1 MTWNPENTPDTIL
14 DTISGNV
21 TEWYNAVDD
30 VLRKSEVIPGNY
42 EYSIN
47 TSYSSDGTFQE
58 GGQTN
63 IDIVCDRFKIVSLEN
78 SYIHLTQ
85 NFTITAPD
93 QQTSAKVNSRYYYI
107 GFKSAFDVIDQFRI
121 YSNSDLIQTQN
132 YNNIESFVQYMA
144 ISDEAKKNSE
154 LYATFEKVQAK
165 QTDVPGVYIN
175 IAQVAEAKSITV
187 PITTRIP
194 LSSFLL
200 LANLKWFP
208 GFFGKMRIEIY
219 PSYKNLVV
227 CPIYE
232 SAEDVAV
239 TGLDTKV
246 ADLVTTANG
255 PNICGFHQINEVC
268 AKTVNATNAA
278 TAACTTLTIDQ
289 TFACSTSECTKC
301 HIRLAQYMVKMDVYQ
316 ELQSKYL
323 QVPMLFPTQQIIS
336 MDFSGKLTT
345 GSGSTFTCAQTS
357 SLNHCNS
364 MFIVFPKTQHSRT
377 VFENP
382 EITYQVNIDGKFF
395 PREAYATHNDKR
407 NVNLFLDATNFNG
420 DSLFSIPDDVYHS
433 IEPYHNLYTYAAGGA
448 LTTSRYYKA
457 LADRSNFAI
466 AIPFTNDDT
475 FQGGINTSGS
485 VQVELSGTRSATQNL
500 NCGGFVP
507 RAIYVEDV
515 IVKYYAL
522 KPSSEPQISI
532 SRASVEQMFAGH

>member
-21 TEWYNAVDD
+21 TDWYNAVDD
-30 VLRKSEVIPGNY
+30 VLRKSEIIPGNY

-63 IDIVCDRFKIVSLEN
+63 VDIVCDRFKIISVEN
-78 SYIHLTQ
+78 SYIHITQ
-85 NFTITAPD
+85 TFSITPPV
-93 QQTSAKVNSRYYYI
+93 QNGGNINTRYYYI
-107 GFKSAFDVIDQFRI
+107 GFKSAFDIIDQFRI

-132 YNNIESFVQYMA
+132 YNNIESFVQYMS

-154 LYATFEKVQAK
+154 LYATFEKVQNK
-165 QTDVPGVYIN
+165 QTDVPGVYIAIPS
-175 IAQVAEAKSITV
+175 IAANQTINV
-187 PITTRIP
+187 PITLRIP

-200 LANLKWFP
+200 LANIKWFP
-208 GFFGKMRIEIY
+208 GFFGKLRIEIY

-232 SAEDVAV
+232 CAEDVSV

-246 ADLVTTANG
+246 ANLATTING

-268 AKTVNATNAA
+268 AKSTGTSAA
-278 TAACTTLTIDQ
+278 SAACSALTIDQ
-289 TFACSTSECTKC
+289 TFTCSTSECSKC

-336 MDFSGKLTT
+336 MDFSGKIAT

-382 EITYQVNIDGKFF
+382 EISYQINIDGKFF
-395 PREAYATHNDKR
+395 PRESYNTHNDKR

-433 IEPYHNLYTYAAGGA
+433 IEPYHNLYTYAGAGDGVS
-448 LTTSRYYKA
+448 SRYYKA
-457 LADRSNFAI
+457 LVDRSNFAI

-485 VQVELSGTRSATQNL
+485 VQVELSGSRSSTQHANL
-500 NCGGFVP
+500 GSFVP

-532 SRASVEQMFAGH
+532 SRASVEQLFSGH

>member
-1 MTWNPENTPDTIL
+1 MTWNAENTPDTIL

-42 EYSIN
+42 EYTIN

-58 GGQTN
+58 GGQTRV
-63 IDIVCDRFKIVSLEN
+63 DVVCDRFKIVSLEN

-85 NFTITAPD
+85 NFTITAPE
-93 QQTSAKVNSRYYYI
+93 QATSKVNSRYYYI
-107 GFKSAFDVIDQFRI
+107 GFKSAFDIIDQFRI
-121 YSNSDLIQTQN
+121 YSNNDLIQTQN
-132 YNNIESFVQYMA
+132 YNNIESFVQYMTV
-144 ISDEAKKNSE
+144 SDEAKKNSE

-175 IAQVAEAKSITV
+175 IAALTAGTSITV
-187 PITTRIP
+187 PITLRIP

-208 GFFGKMRIEIY
+208 GFFGKLAIEIY

-232 SAEDVAV
+232 SAEDTPV

-246 ADLVTTANG
+246 ADLVTTVDG

-268 AKTVNATNAA
+268 AKTVNSTSAA
-278 TAACTTLTIDQ
+278 TAPCTTLTIDQ
-289 TFACSTSECTKC
+289 TFACSTSTCTKC
-301 HIRLAQYMVKMDVYQ
+301 HIRLAQYMVKMDVYT

-336 MDFSGKLTT
+336 TDFSGTLSS
-345 GSGSTFTCAQTS
+345 GSSTFTCAHTS
-357 SLNHCNS
+357 SVSHCNS
-364 MFIVFPKTQHSRT
+364 MFIVFPKTHNSRT

-382 EITYQVNIDGKFF
+382 EISYQVNIDGKFF
-395 PREAYATHNDKR
+395 PREAYSTHNDKR

-433 IEPYHNLYTYAAGGA
+433 IEPYHNLYTYDVNGA
-448 LTTSRYYKA
+448 VTTSRYYKA
-457 LADRSNFAI
+457 LVDRSNFAI

-475 FQGGINTSGS
+475 FQGGIHTSGT
-485 VQVELSGTRSATQNL
+485 VQVELMGTRSGSQTANL
-500 NCGGFVP
+500 TTISP

-532 SRASVEQMFAGH
+532 SRASVEDLFAGH